1 MTNRSVE
8 NQCGCSQQPANVLL
22 SIVPAVPNE
31 MATERSGI
39 LRRLGKVPWAVADQ
53 LLISATN
60 FVTMVLLARGLSRE
74 DFGRFTLV
82 YEILLFANALQ
93 SALVTQAHNVLGA
106 TRRGEDYARYTT
118 STAIGQVLLATI
130 AVLLSLAAWAG
141 ACVAAPDA
149 APLLLALAPSILS
162 WQLQEFVRRV
172 LYTEGRLTA
181 AFTNDLISYGVQAV
195 AIAALWQQEA
205 LTAPRALHAL
215 AATSA
220 VAVFLGAWQ
229 ICGSLACRA
238 DPSAFLENWNYGKWL
253 AASAVVSSW
262 LSAELFIYIAAAV
275 VGVAAAG
282 ILRAVTIVFGPTRVL
297 AYVISSVLPIRFA
310 RMLADA
316 GPSAL
321 RAELKTTYLLALPA
335 MGGYCLL
342 AAIFA
347 EPLLRLLY
355 REKYAGQAS
364 VLALYA
370 VYTFIVYVAM
380 IVNAALLANRQTRQ
394 VFSSHLY
401 AGLIS
406 LPIGLITIVALGVHG
421 AVLGMIANY
430 AVVCLLLRRAYDAE
444 RTAPARLRSGPRT
457 SVTPARH

>member
-1 MTNRSVE
+1 M
-8 NQCGCSQQPANVLL
+8 
-22 SIVPAVPNE
+22 
-31 MATERSGI
+31 
-39 LRRLGKVPWAVADQ
+39 
-53 LLISATN
+53 
-60 FVTMVLLARGLSRE
+60 
-74 DFGRFTLV
+74 
-82 YEILLFANALQ
+82 
-93 SALVTQAHNVLGA
+93 
-106 TRRGEDYARYTT
+106 
-118 STAIGQVLLATI
+118 
-130 AVLLSLAAWAG
+130 
-141 ACVAAPDA
+141 
-149 APLLLALAPSILS
+149 
-162 WQLQEFVRRV
+162 
-172 LYTEGRLTA
+172 
-181 AFTNDLISYGVQAV
+181 

-205 LTAPRALHAL
+205 LTAPLALYAL

-220 VAVFLGAWQ
+220 VAVVLGGWQ
-229 ICGSLACRA
+229 ICGSLARHA

-253 AASAVVSSW
+253 AASAVVGFW
-262 LSAELFIYIAAAV
+262 LSSELFIYMAAAV

-297 AYVISSVLPIRFA
+297 AYVFSSVLPIRFA

-321 RAELKTTYLLALPA
+321 RAELKTTYLLALPV

-355 REKYAGQAS
+355 REKYVGQAS

-380 IVNAALLANRQTRQ
+380 IVTAALLANRQTRQ

-430 AVVCLLLRRAYDAE
+430 AVACLLLRRAYEAE
-444 RTAPARLRSGPRT
+444 WTAPA
-457 SVTPARH
+457 